1 MLVLKLFQISS
12 GNGGKMALV
21 LRRPILVGG
30 IVLSFGLW
38 ILESFQHS
46 LIEMGEYVVLAA
58 IALGAGFWW
67 FQSRKVTSLD
77 LSPLA
82 APLARETV
90 EREIAKAELAIDQ
103 LESETSDPEAIA
115 SLRQQVVSI
124 TADLERQELH
134 LVVAGGKNTG
144 KTTLIEEL
152 ESNWLAQQ
160 QGKITLK
167 ETPALFVATD
177 KATED
182 DRSPLSPSL
191 PPSLSL
197 PSPCDLLLFLT
208 AGDLTGSEFQLLQQA
223 AAEHQRTLLIFNK
236 QDQYLPEE
244 RALLRQQLQKRTA
257 GMLKPEDVV
266 AIAAAPGQVKVR
278 QHQADGTVKEWM
290 EQPNSDLLNLA
301 PRLGSILTQE
311 RQQLVWA
318 GTWRSAVAL
327 KAEAKE
333 ILNRV
338 RRDRALP
345 AIEQYQWIAAATAGA
360 NPVPALD
367 LLATAAINAQ
377 LIMDLAAIY
386 QQKFSFSQAQTMAET
401 LGKLM
406 LKLGLVELSTSTIA
420 GILKSNAVTFA
431 AGGLVQGV
439 SAAYLTRLAG
449 LSSIEYFQ
457 AQEPNAE
464 AHSLNF
470 DKLGETLQKV
480 FQQNQRLALLQS
492 FAQQAAA
499 RILPAS
505 LQTQAA
511 IEPTVI

>member
-1 MLVLKLFQISS
+1 
-12 GNGGKMALV
+12 MALA

-30 IVLSFGLW
+30 IILSFGLW
-38 ILESFQHS
+38 MLESFQHS
-46 LIEMGEYVVLAA
+46 LMDMGEYVVLAA
-58 IALGAGFWW
+58 IALGAGCWW
-67 FQSRKVTSLD
+67 FQSHKVASID

-90 EREIAKAELAIDQ
+90 EGEIDRANLAIDQ
-103 LESETSDPEAIA
+103 LESETSDAEAIA
-115 SLRQQVVSI
+115 SLRQQVAKV

-134 LVVAGGKNTG
+134 LVVAGGKNMG
-144 KTTLIEEL
+144 KTALIKEL
-152 ESNWLAQQ
+152 ESNWLPQQ
-160 QGKITLK
+160 HRKITFT

-177 KATED
+177 EAKED
-182 DRSPLSPSL
+182 KKSSPSPPLPLSPS
-191 PPSLSL
+191 PF
-197 PSPCDLLLFLT
+197 PCDLLLFLI
-208 AGDLTGSEFQLLQQA
+208 AGDLTESEFQLLQQA
-223 AAEHQRTLLIFNK
+223 AAEHQRMLLVFNK

-257 GMLKPEDVV
+257 GILKPEDVV
-266 AIAAAPGQVKVR
+266 SIAAAPGQVKVR
-278 QHQADGTVKEWM
+278 QHQADGTIKEWM

-301 PRLGSILTQE
+301 PRLGDILTQE

-318 GTWRSAVAL
+318 STWRSAVAL

-333 ILNRV
+333 ILNGV

-345 AIEQYQWIAAATAGA
+345 VVEQYQWIAAATAGA

-367 LLATAAINAQ
+367 LLAAAAINAQ
-377 LIMDLAAIY
+377 LVMDLAAIY

-420 GILKSNAVTFA
+420 SILKSNAVTFA

-464 AHSLNF
+464 SHLLNF

-505 LQTQAA
+505 LQPQAA
-511 IEPTVI
+511 IEQTAS